1 MNHNTVFPQNQLS
14 FAMFKKGVICAING
28 MTILDEIRLPEQF
41 GGGVVCRDDQYRMS
55 YRTDGAGYYVFTGK
69 PDVMRAALIEHLW
82 LSYNHQPSP
91 AQHKRGKYCKR
102 CAKEFYP
109 IGNQKYCSHSCYVS
123 TWQATVKGKRVKAV
137 SNV

>member
-14 FAMFKKGVICAING
+14 FAAFRKGVVCAING
-28 MTILDEIRLPEQF
+28 MTILDEIRLPAQY

-82 LSYNHQPSP
+82 LSYNHQPSK
-91 AQHKRGKYCKR
+91 AKHKRGRYCAK

-109 IGNQKYCSHSCYVS
+109 VGAGKYCSESCYIA
-123 TWQATVKGKRVKAV
+123 TWQASKRSKKAV